1 MEVLSLIEE
10 EDCSCLLLFE
20 YNRLDAY
27 LNETLTLLFSC
38 FSLLSLL
45 GHRHKLVNAALLSLS
60 ILLSEGYLL

>member
-10 EDCSCLLLFE
+10 ENCSCLLLFE

-27 LNETLTLLFSC
+27 LNETLTLFSC

-45 GHRHKLVNAALLSLS
+45 GYRHKLVNAALLSLS